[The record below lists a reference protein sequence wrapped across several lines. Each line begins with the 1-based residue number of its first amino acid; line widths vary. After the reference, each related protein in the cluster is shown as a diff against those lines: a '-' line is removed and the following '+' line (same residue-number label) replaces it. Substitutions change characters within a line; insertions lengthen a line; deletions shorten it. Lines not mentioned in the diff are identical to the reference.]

1 MDITPIAGLWGTP
14 VAGNHEWPGTRV
26 AQKCATRVLSYVP
39 LAGKEFSTP
48 LEPTAVHWNES
59 CTRYKALPEQDV
71 VLELTNVE
79 PVPCLVRVVWQN
91 GSDVEQSKPS
101 EIVKIASGETLTFDP
116 KDVLPERAFWNPD
129 PPVKPNDARKF
140 KEAKPSISARVY
152 VQPVPELE
160 NPIVSSIRG
169 TLASCFGLPVPPQNA
184 KKPESYLLEVS
195 ISFDSGARITLNAD
209 QFVPYGQTFC
219 ANWSRNVD
227 PPV

>member
-1 MDITPIAGLWGTP
+1 
-14 VAGNHEWPGTRV
+14 
-26 AQKCATRVLSYVP
+26 
-39 LAGKEFSTP
+39 
-48 LEPTAVHWNES
+48 
-59 CTRYKALPEQDV
+59 
-71 VLELTNVE
+71 
-79 PVPCLVRVVWQN
+79 
-91 GSDVEQSKPS
+91 
-101 EIVKIASGETLTFDP
+101 
-116 KDVLPERAFWNPD
+116 
-129 PPVKPNDARKF
+129 
-140 KEAKPSISARVY
+140 VY